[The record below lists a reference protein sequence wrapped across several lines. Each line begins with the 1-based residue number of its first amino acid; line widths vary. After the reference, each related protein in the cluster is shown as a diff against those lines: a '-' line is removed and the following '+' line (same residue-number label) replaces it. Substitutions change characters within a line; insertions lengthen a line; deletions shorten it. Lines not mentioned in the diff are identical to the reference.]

1 MTRLRQLAYGV
12 VLLAALAGLLYAQH
26 QRLLL
31 AKSATDRAVDRADRA
46 EQDSARRQ
54 AIIDDLDAALT
65 AERHAQQEL
74 RKQQGWIRQQLA
86 DRQQQIKEL
95 THENQQLR
103 DWSTTDLPATARRLR
118 ARPAIT
124 GAAGYQDWLS
134 GSGALHIA
142 GDQAAEERRPAD

>member
-12 VLLAALAGLLYAQH
+12 MLLAALAGLLYVQH
-26 QRLLL
+26 QRVQL
-31 AKSATDRAVDRADRA
+31 AQAATDRAVDRADRA

-54 AIIDDLDAALT
+54 AVIDELDAALT

-95 THENQQLR
+95 IHENQQLR
-103 DWSTTDLPATARRLR
+103 DWSTTDLPDVARRLR
-118 ARPAIT
+118 TRPAIT
-124 GAAGYQDWLS
+124 GAADYQAWLS
-134 GSGALHIA
+134 GGGAVRA
-142 GDQAAEERRPAD
+142 TGDQPPAERRPAD